1 MDSYLKKN
9 GLLPEVKQAVL
20 MQKVYL
26 LMQQNRVNEL
36 EQPLKEGVA
45 LLPKSFEGKAFS
57 KLLDKLPEI
66 KKERGLLKPGE
77 EPPSPRRHPGHEDDR
92 SHGSRKIIHPF
103 LYCRGHPCP
112 AGARMDLSADHILVV
127 FLLTTLAGLATGIG
141 GFIAFFMKRTDTK
154 ALTFALGLSGGVMVY
169 ISLVELL
176 GEAQHR
182 LMEFEGHTA
191 GSWIAIASFF
201 GGIAVAAL
209 IDYLVPE
216 DENPHEARGPED
228 IHGQASGE
236 FSSSRIKRSG
246 ILFALAIGIHNFPE
260 GIATFAA
267 GLDSLTLGTSI
278 ALAVAVHNI
287 PEGIAVAVPL
297 YYGTGSRKK
306 ALFYSFLSGLAEPVG
321 AAIAMF
327 FLFHFLTPTVLAVL
341 FASVAG
347 IMVFISFD
355 ELLPMAERWGHHHIS
370 IMGIIAGMLLMAI
383 VLI

>member
-1 MDSYLKKN
+1 
-9 GLLPEVKQAVL
+9 
-20 MQKVYL
+20 
-26 LMQQNRVNEL
+26 
-36 EQPLKEGVA
+36 
-45 LLPKSFEGKAFS
+45 
-57 KLLDKLPEI
+57 
-66 KKERGLLKPGE
+66 
-77 EPPSPRRHPGHEDDR
+77 
-92 SHGSRKIIHPF
+92 
-103 LYCRGHPCP
+103 
-112 AGARMDLSADHILVV
+112 MDLSADHILVV

-182 LMEFEGHTA
+182 LIEFEGHTA

-297 YYGTGSRKK
+297 YYGTGSRKRP
-306 ALFYSFLSGLAEPVG
+306 SFIPFSPVWRNRW
-321 AAIAMF
+321 ARPSPCSSCSTSSHLPYLRF
-327 FLFHFLTPTVLAVL
+327 SLPPSRESWSSSPLTSCCPWRNAGDTIT
-341 FASVAG
+341 FPSWAS
-347 IMVFISFD
+347 SP
-355 ELLPMAERWGHHHIS
+355 ECC
-370 IMGIIAGMLLMAI
+370 
-383 VLI
+383 

>member
-1 MDSYLKKN
+1 
-9 GLLPEVKQAVL
+9 
-20 MQKVYL
+20 
-26 LMQQNRVNEL
+26 
-36 EQPLKEGVA
+36 
-45 LLPKSFEGKAFS
+45 
-57 KLLDKLPEI
+57 
-66 KKERGLLKPGE
+66 
-77 EPPSPRRHPGHEDDR
+77 
-92 SHGSRKIIHPF
+92 
-103 LYCRGHPCP
+103 
-112 AGARMDLSADHILVV
+112 MDLSADHILVV

-154 ALTFALGLSGGVMVY
+154 TLTFALGLSGGVMVY

-182 LMEFEGHTA
+182 LIEFEGHTA

-209 IDYLVPE
+209 LDYLVPE
-216 DENPHEARGPED
+216 DENPHEARGPD
-228 IHGQASGE
+228 
-236 FSSSRIKRSG
+236 
-246 ILFALAIGIHNFPE
+246 
-260 GIATFAA
+260 
-267 GLDSLTLGTSI
+267 DTSI